1 MTQEEMKAVLDE
13 FRAGLPKG
21 ISEADVTKA
30 VEAKVSEIEKRFE
43 GNVTKEDL
51 QKEMENFSRKITADL
66 EKFKPTE
73 SAKNEGIT
81 KEAFEKIQKEFTAS
95 NKSVYTVK
103 AAAAFSSANAGDAA
117 ATLFGRETVAGIQ
130 EVPREANVILPALLK
145 GSTKARLIEW
155 VNRINEDGGSAFIG
169 EGVIKPLID
178 WDYDLESSTAKKIA
192 VRSKVPTE
200 MLNDFAEFRADL
212 SRILTIDLLEV
223 IEDKLLTDTLSST
236 TVAGIA
242 TVASGYTTTALD
254 DLVDL
259 PNFVD
264 AIRASMLQMRLLRYK
279 PNIVFL
285 SPTEGALLDL
295 IKDKNGNYIK
305 IQVEGVLR
313 TLKVVE
319 TTAIPSGYFLLMD
332 TSKWI
337 VKMLED
343 VMVEFGRDDDD
354 FSKNMMT
361 VICEARLHSYYN
373 SIDVGAFIYE
383 DFATVISAIEKPNP
397 AGLA

>member
-1 MTQEEMKAVLDE
+1 MDEELKKALGIMLEKFKSELPAGVSKEEMVT
-13 FRAGLPKG
+13 G
-21 ISEADVTKA
+21 IDALKQ
-30 VEAKVSEIEKRFE
+30 EIEKKFAA
-43 GNVTKEDL
+43 TLSKEDL
-51 QKEMENFSRKITADL
+51 QKEMEEFSRKISADL
-66 EKFKPTE
+66 EKMKPTVSE
-73 SAKNEGIT
+73 KAEGIT
-81 KEAFEKIQKEFTAS
+81 KEAFEKIQKEFAAS

-103 AAAAFSSANAGDAA
+103 SAAAFSSANAGDAA
-117 ATLFGRETVAGIQ
+117 GELFGRETVAGIQ
-130 EVPREANVILPALLK
+130 SAPREANVILPALLK
-145 GSTKARLIEW
+145 GKTKARLIEW

-169 EGVIKPLID
+169 EGVLKPLKD

-192 VRSKVPTE
+192 VRAKVPTE
-200 MLNDFAEFRADL
+200 MLNDFTEFRSDL
-212 SRILTIDLLEV
+212 NRILTIDLMEV

-254 DLVDL
+254 DLVEL

-264 AIRASMLQMRLLRYK
+264 AIRASMLQMRLLNYK
-279 PNIVFL
+279 PNVVFL
-285 SPTEGALLDL
+285 NPTENALLDL

-313 TLKVVE
+313 TLRVLE
-319 TTAIPSGYFLLMD
+319 TTAIPAGYFLLMD
-332 TSKWI
+332 TEKWI

-383 DFATVISAIEKPNP
+383 DFATVIAAIEKPV
-397 AGLA
+397 GV

>member
-1 MTQEEMKAVLDE
+1 MDEETKKVIGAMLEDFKKSIPVGISKEEMAKELE
-13 FRAGLPKG
+13 SIKQGLESKFNG
-21 ISEADVTKA
+21 AIS
-30 VEAKVSEIEKRFE
+30 
-43 GNVTKEDL
+43 KEDL
-51 QKEMENFSRKITADL
+51 KAEMEEFSRKITADL
-66 EKFKPTE
+66 DKMKPE
-73 SAKNEGIT
+73 VSAKNEGIT
-81 KEAFEKIQKEFTAS
+81 KEAFEKIQKEFAAS

-117 ATLFGRETVAGIQ
+117 GELFGRETVAGIQ
-130 EVPREANVILPALLK
+130 AAPREANVILPALLK
-145 GSTKARLIEW
+145 GKTKARLIEW

-169 EGVIKPLID
+169 EGVLKPLKD

-192 VRSKVPTE
+192 VRAKVPTE
-200 MLNDFAEFRADL
+200 MLNDFAEFRSDL
-212 SRILTIDLLEV
+212 NRILTIDLLEV

-254 DLVDL
+254 DLVEM

-264 AIRASMLQMRLLRYK
+264 AIRASMLQQRLLNYK
-279 PNIVFL
+279 PNVVFL
-285 SPTEGALLDL
+285 SPTENALLDL

-313 TLKVVE
+313 TLRVME
-319 TTAIPSGYFLLMD
+319 TTAIPAGYFLLMD
-332 TSKWI
+332 TEKWV

-343 VMVEFGRDDDD
+343 IMVEFGHDDDD

-383 DFATVISAIEKPNP
+383 DFATVIAAIEKPV
-397 AGLA
+397 GV